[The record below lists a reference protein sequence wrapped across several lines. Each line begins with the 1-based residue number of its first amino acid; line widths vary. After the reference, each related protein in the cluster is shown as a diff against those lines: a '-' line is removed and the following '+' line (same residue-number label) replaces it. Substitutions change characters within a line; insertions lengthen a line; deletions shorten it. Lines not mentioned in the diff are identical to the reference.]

1 MSTTGDGDLAPG
13 GQEGPAS
20 AAGAQAGARD
30 GVDRN
35 SEPRRGDSMPEA
47 EAGGVVGASGGPREV
62 ALEGGNAEEGSDIQ
76 PAEEGE
82 EEEQAQGVNRMVHSR
97 HFSMTR
103 YRLTVLTQRYPML
116 NFMYKNHILVPP
128 EDDDVLVRHQNRP
141 RLSNLSSAT
150 VARFSEVQVPS
161 DGPAEGPAEEAPAQW
176 AEQAEEAQ
184 EAAEAGEVQE
194 ADEACLW
201 ETATKESEEH
211 SLWERPQEPAAPESE
226 HSRGGGEL
234 GWTETLAAAG
244 RVWGPGILRR
254 GKAQMAGSGGYLRRG
269 GRESGPP

>member
-1 MSTTGDGDLAPG
+1 MSTMGDGDLTPG
-13 GQEGPAS
+13 GQEGPAG
-20 AAGAQAGARD
+20 AAGTQAGAHY
-30 GVDRN
+30 GVDRD
-35 SEPRRGDSMPEA
+35 SEPHRGDSMPEA

-62 ALEGGNAEEGSDIQ
+62 ALEGGNSEEDSDIQ

-161 DGPAEGPAEEAPAQW
+161 DRPGEGPAGGPAEEAPAQE

-184 EAAEAGEVQE
+184 EAAEAEE
-194 ADEACLW
+194 ASLW
-201 ETATKESEEH
+201 ETATNESEDH
-211 SLWERPQEPAAPESE
+211 SLLEMPQEPATPESE
-226 HSRGGGEL
+226 HSRGRGEL

-254 GKAQMAGSGGYLRRG
+254 GKAQTAGSGGYLRRG

>member
-1 MSTTGDGDLAPG
+1 
-13 GQEGPAS
+13 
-20 AAGAQAGARD
+20 
-30 GVDRN
+30 
-35 SEPRRGDSMPEA
+35 MPEA

-62 ALEGGNAEEGSDIQ
+62 ALEGGNSEEDSDIQ

-128 EDDDVLVRHQNRP
+128 EDDDVLVQHQNRP
-141 RLSNLSSAT
+141 RLSNLGSAT

-254 GKAQMAGSGGYLRRG
+254 GKAQTVGRGGYLRRG